1 MRVLITSG
9 ATSLAQAL
17 ARDLSPQHDLTLTDL
32 VDVKTEFD
40 FVRCELGHDGE
51 AESLVDGMD
60 AIVHVAELPDDRRS
74 DEREIDFQTRC
85 TYNLMVA
92 AREKNVRHVVYL
104 SSLSLFETC
113 DPNWNVTE
121 QWAPRPS
128 TDAAPLGKYLGEFT
142 CREFAREHSVRVT
155 CLRLGEVGGD
165 GDAALSVKD
174 AVRAIASALTKEG
187 PLWRVLHV
195 QSEVEN
201 ARFPID
207 QAKVALGI

>member
-1 MRVLITSG
+1 MKVLITSAG
-9 ATSLAQAL
+9 TELAQAL
-17 ARDLSPQHDLTLTDL
+17 AEDLSRQHEVTLTD
-32 VDVKTEFD
+32 VSDVTTKFP
-40 FVRCELGHDGE
+40 FRPCELGHEGE
-51 AESLVDGMD
+51 TESLVDGMD
-60 AIVHVAELPDDRRS
+60 AIVHVAQLPDNRRS
-74 DEREIDFQTRC
+74 DENEIDFQTRR

-92 AREKNVRHVVYL
+92 AREKNVGHVVYV

-128 TDAAPLGKYLGEFT
+128 TDAGPLGKYLGEFT
-142 CREFAREHSVRVT
+142 CREFAREHTVRVT

-165 GDAALSVKD
+165 GDSALSVED

-187 PLWRVLHV
+187 PMWRVLHV

-207 QAKVALGI
+207 RARSALGI

>member
-51 AESLVDGMD
+51 TESLVDGMD
-60 AIVHVAELPDDRRS
+60 AIVHVAELTDDRRS

-121 QWAPRPS
+121 QWAPRPA

-195 QSEVEN
+195 QTEVEN

-207 QAKVALGI
+207 QAKEALGI

>member
-51 AESLVDGMD
+51 TESLVDGMD
-60 AIVHVAELPDDRRS
+60 AIVHVAELPDGLRN
-74 DEREIDFQTRC
+74 DEREVDFHTRC

-195 QSEVEN
+195 QTEVEN

-207 QAKVALGI
+207 QAKEALGI

>member
-1 MRVLITSG
+1 MRVLITSAG
-9 ATSLAQAL
+9 TAL
-17 ARDLSPQHDLTLTDL
+17 ARALAEDLSRQHEVTLTD
-32 VDVKTEFD
+32 VVEVSTEFA
-40 FVRCELGHDGE
+40 FRTCELGHDGDT
-51 AESLVDGMD
+51 ESLVDGMD
-60 AIVHVAELPDDRRS
+60 AIVHVAQLPERQRT
-74 DEREIDFQTRC
+74 DESEIDFQTRC
-85 TYNLMVA
+85 TYNLMAA

-128 TDAAPLGKYLGEFT
+128 TDAGPLGKYLGEFT

-165 GDAALSVKD
+165 GDAALSVTD
-174 AVRAIASALTKEG
+174 AVRAIASALTIDG
-187 PLWRVLHV
+187 PMWRVLHV

-201 ARFPID
+201 ARFPVD
-207 QAKVALGI
+207 QAKSALGI

>member
-1 MRVLITSG
+1 MKVLITSG
-9 ATSLAQAL
+9 GSTLAQAL
-17 ARDLSPQHDLTLTDL
+17 AADLSREHDVTLTDV
-32 VDVKTEFD
+32 VDVSTDLAFLQ
-40 FVRCELGHDGE
+40 CELGHDGE
-51 AESLVDGMD
+51 TESLVDGMD
-60 AIVHVAELPDDRRS
+60 TIVHLAELPEGLKS

-85 TYNLMVA
+85 AYNLLHA
-92 AREKNVRHVVYL
+92 AREKKVGHVVYI
-104 SSLSLFETC
+104 SSLSLFATC

-128 TDAAPLGKYLGEFT
+128 TDAAPMARYLGEFT

-155 CLRLGEVGGD
+155 CLRLGEVSGD
-165 GDAALSVKD
+165 GDTALSVKD

-187 PLWRVLHV
+187 PMWRVLHV

-207 QAKVALGI
+207 QARKALDI

>member
-1 MRVLITSG
+1 M
-9 ATSLAQAL
+9 

-51 AESLVDGMD
+51 TESLVDGMD
-60 AIVHVAELPDDRRS
+60 AIVHVAELTDDRRS

-195 QSEVEN
+195 QSEVED

-207 QAKVALGI
+207 QAKEALGI

>member
-51 AESLVDGMD
+51 TESLVDGMD
-60 AIVHVAELPDDRRS
+60 AIVHVAELTDDRRS

-187 PLWRVLHV
+187 PMWRVLHV

-207 QAKVALGI
+207 QAKEALGI

>member
-17 ARDLSPQHDLTLTDL
+17 ARDLSPQHEVTLTDL
-32 VDVKTEFD
+32 EDVEKD
-40 FVRCELGHDGE
+40 VAFVRCELGHDGE

-74 DEREIDFQTRC
+74 DEREVDFQTRC

-92 AREKNVRHVVYL
+92 AREKKVGHVVYL

-207 QAKVALGI
+207 QAKEALGI

>member
-17 ARDLSPQHDLTLTDL
+17 ARDLSPQHEVTMTDL

-51 AESLVDGMD
+51 TESLVDGMD
-60 AIVHVAELPDDRRS
+60 AIVHVAELTDDRRS

-121 QWAPRPS
+121 QWAPRPT
-128 TDAAPLGKYLGEFT
+128 TDAAPMAKYLGEFT

-155 CLRLGEVGGD
+155 CLRFGDVGGE
-165 GDAALSVKD
+165 GDTALTVGD
-174 AVRAIASALTKEG
+174 AVRAINAALEKDG
-187 PLWRVLHV
+187 PMWRVLHV

-207 QAKVALGI
+207 QAKEALGI

>member
-40 FVRCELGHDGE
+40 FVRCELGHEGE
-51 AESLVDGMD
+51 TESMVDGMD
-60 AIVHVAELPDDRRS
+60 AIVHLAELPDGLRN
-74 DEREIDFQTRC
+74 DEREVDFHTRC

-195 QSEVEN
+195 QTEVEN

-207 QAKVALGI
+207 QAKEALGI

>member
-17 ARDLSPQHDLTLTDL
+17 ARDLSPEHEVTLTDL
-32 VDVKTEFD
+32 EDVETD
-40 FVRCELGHDGE
+40 VAFVRCELGHDGE

-207 QAKVALGI
+207 QAKEALGI

>member
-51 AESLVDGMD
+51 TESLVDGMD
-60 AIVHVAELPDDRRS
+60 AIVHVAELTDDRRS

-207 QAKVALGI
+207 QAKEALGI

>member
-51 AESLVDGMD
+51 TESLVDGMD
-60 AIVHVAELPDDRRS
+60 AIVHVAELTDDRRS

-195 QSEVEN
+195 QTEVEN

-207 QAKVALGI
+207 QAKEALGI

>member
-32 VDVKTEFD
+32 EDVETD
-40 FVRCELGHDGE
+40 IAFVRCELGHDGE
-51 AESLVDGMD
+51 TETLVEGMD
-60 AIVHVAELPDDRRS
+60 AIVHLAELSDGLRN
-74 DEREIDFQTRC
+74 DEREVDFQTRC

-92 AREKNVRHVVYL
+92 AREKKVGHVVYL

-207 QAKVALGI
+207 QAKEALGI

>member
-1 MRVLITSG
+1 MKVLITSAG
-9 ATSLAQAL
+9 TALAQAL
-17 ARDLSPQHDLTLTDL
+17 AEDLSRQHEVTLTD
-32 VDVKTEFD
+32 VSDVTTEFP
-40 FVRCELGHDGE
+40 FRQCELGHEGE
-51 AESLVDGMD
+51 TESLVDGMD
-60 AIVHVAELPDDRRS
+60 AVVHVAELPQGQQS

-92 AREKNVRHVVYL
+92 AREKHVGHVVYL

-128 TDAAPLGKYLGEFT
+128 TDAGPLGKYLGEFT

-155 CLRLGEVGGD
+155 CLRLGEVGGA
-165 GDAALSVKD
+165 GDTALSVKD
-174 AVRAIASALTKEG
+174 AVRAIASALKIEG
-187 PLWRVLHV
+187 PMWRVLHV

-201 ARFPID
+201 ARFPIG
-207 QAKVALGI
+207 QAKEALGI